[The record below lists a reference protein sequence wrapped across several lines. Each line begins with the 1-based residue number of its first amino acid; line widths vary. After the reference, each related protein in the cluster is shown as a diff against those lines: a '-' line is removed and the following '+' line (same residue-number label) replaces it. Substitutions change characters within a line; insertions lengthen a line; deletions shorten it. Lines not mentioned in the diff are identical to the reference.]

1 VNFASPQPRRRV
13 VILQRVMPH
22 YRLAFFRRL
31 HEELAARGIG
41 LAVLYG
47 DERPGT
53 IPKTVPL
60 EEPWARRIRNRYLAI
75 GRRELIWQP
84 ALREL
89 RQSDLVILEQSS
101 RLLLNYRLMMRG
113 RRNRPKIAYWGHG
126 ENFQAAPGF
135 LERMHQ
141 RWKGAATRRA
151 DWFFAYSDR
160 TLEPLRQAGFPPE
173 RVTVVDN
180 SIDSTRLRAARDALT
195 LGALEKLRDELGL
208 EGGTVAL
215 YCGAIYREKRIGFL
229 IEACEEVRRRVPDF
243 RMIFVG
249 AGPDQHLVEAA
260 AARHDWIRYVG
271 PKFATEA
278 VPYFALSKA
287 FLLPCGLGL
296 AINDALALGVPIF
309 TTTLP
314 GHGPEI
320 AYLEPG
326 RNGEMTDPDPQTYAD
341 AVARYLLS
349 SARQARYADACRA
362 TAAHLTVEAMAER
375 FAEGIAICLGD
386 GRPAGSH
393 PTVASP
399 KG

>member
-1 VNFASPQPRRRV
+1 VNVVSPPPRRRV

-22 YRLAFFRRL
+22 YRLAVFRRL

-60 EEPWARRIRNRYLAI
+60 DEPWAKRIRNRYLAI

-84 ALREL
+84 ALKEL
-89 RQSDLVILEQSS
+89 SRSDLVILEQSS
-101 RLLLNYRLMMRG
+101 RLLVNYRLLLQG

-126 ENFQAAPGF
+126 ENFQAARGF

-141 RWKGAATRRA
+141 RWKGAVTRRA
-151 DWFFAYSDR
+151 DWFFAYTDR

-180 SIDSTRLRAARDALT
+180 SVDSTKLRAARDALT
-195 LGALEKLRDELGL
+195 LGTLEKLRGELGL
-208 EGGTVAL
+208 EGGPVGL
-215 YCGAIYREKRIGFL
+215 YCGAMYRDKRLGFV
-229 IEACEEVRRRVPDF
+229 IEACEEIRRRIPDF
-243 RMIFVG
+243 QMIFVG
-249 AGPDQHLVEAA
+249 AGPDQHLAEAA
-260 AARHDWIRYVG
+260 AARHGWIRYVG

-296 AINDALALGVPIF
+296 AINDALALGLPIF

-326 RNGEMTDPDPQTYAD
+326 RNGEMTEPDLHAYAE
-341 AVARYLLS
+341 AVARYFLS
-349 SARQARYADACRA
+349 PDRQRRYADACRA
-362 TAAHLTVEAMAER
+362 RAAHLTVEAMAER
-375 FAEGIAICLGD
+375 FADGIAACLSHAP
-386 GRPAGSH
+386 PAGSH
-393 PTVASP
+393 PAVASRT
-399 KG
+399 